1 MSGSGRMNMRLASSY
16 REDDHSRAVDHPCRQ
31 TMTAAGADFP
41 GASPRPARSAVGVVR
56 VVRAAIRRLVPRI
69 A

>member
-16 REDDHSRAVDHPCRQ
+16 REDDRRRAVDRGRRQ
-31 TMTAAGADFP
+31 TMTSAGPDLEAA
-41 GASPRPARSAVGVVR
+41 SSRSARSAVR
-56 VVRAAIRRLVPRI
+56 VVRAAHAAIRRLVPRL